1 MEFTEKMRY
10 NTKNIGIKGEMRMP
24 TPNNAYNRIMTPVM
38 EAETHGQT
46 FILKNLDT
54 ERVSGSLVC
63 ELLRYGWRNAENEMK
78 WFLSHQNCENCEK
91 NGDTEYSAKAMQAIN
106 KLLDVCM
113 KYAQIDENDAETE
126 KTRQTIKNAIMDAL
140 TLDEDS
146 GTFSFQLREKE
157 HSSGIN
163 KERISR
169 LRCESNGRKENA
181 IGDKEYK
188 KFQRNLFSPEPKA
201 EARRLI
207 LQFAYL
213 VKMSRDDTDAYLKK
227 WVLTDGI
234 RWDSPWE
241 LAAAC
246 EIEKNQAKESD
257 RASDFLKGI
266 EEHIKGDSDYKDFIC
281 SEEEKEYTKWERS
294 YRQHCEQKLD
304 EKFLCHWA
312 WLLMIKRNS
321 GQTQDC
327 IPNFSEEEIRQ
338 KLTAIYE
345 ALCEYVKNNVQE
357 RSGEVKESSSEEK
370 RGEIISVQERS
381 GEEKKSSSK
390 GMRGEIISIMK
401 DRLLRLNAAVWEY
414 AWLDGLKPKPSRKL
428 DGMGDYYPP
437 RRKDVLRR
445 LPGTFDK
452 IGKRCKEKIKNRNEE
467 NKKPYRRPGKNEI
480 METKIDPDSILYR
493 PDRSMILELGSALG
507 LTEAGFCQLLE
518 IGGFYRLY
526 ARDFFEYA
534 LMSTL
539 NDMENSKDEEKRIIS
554 DGFRFGVEEQGNIR
568 CDADLD
574 HVMRRLRQGLADCLE
589 ENYSQLACHRKAAEQ
604 MAAPG
609 WVKFISEKL
618 VLE

>member
-1 MEFTEKMRY
+1 
-10 NTKNIGIKGEMRMP
+10 MP
-24 TPNNAYNRIMTPVM
+24 TPSNAKNKIIT
-38 EAETHGQT
+38 EAMAAEAHGQT
-46 FILKNLDT
+46 FILKNLDM
-54 ERVSGSLVC
+54 EGVSDGLVC

-78 WFLSHQNCENCEK
+78 WYISQKNKKDGEENR
-91 NGDTEYSAKAMQAIN
+91 DAEYSEKAIQTIN
-106 KLLDVCM
+106 ELLDICM
-113 KYAQIDENDAETE
+113 EYAEIDGNDSD
-126 KTRQTIKNAIMDAL
+126 TRQTIKKAILNSL
-140 TLDEDS
+140 TLDEES
-146 GTFSFQLREKE
+146 GRFSFRPREEKG
-157 HSSGIN
+157 SGKLN
-163 KERISR
+163 KDRIIQAFKGD
-169 LRCESNGRKENA
+169 EAQKNA

-188 KFQRNLFSPEPKA
+188 KLQRNLFSPEPKA

-213 VKMSRDDTDAYLKK
+213 VKMTRKQTDDYLKK

-246 EIEKNQAKESD
+246 EIEKNQAKDSD
-257 RASDFLKGI
+257 RMSDFLDRIG
-266 EEHIKGDSDYKDFIC
+266 EHIKGDSDYKDFIC
-281 SEEEKEYTKWERS
+281 SEEKKEYTKWKSS

-338 KLTAIYE
+338 KLPTIYK

-357 RSGEVKESSSEEK
+357 RSGE
-370 RGEIISVQERS
+370 
-381 GEEKKSSSK
+381 EKKSSSEE
-390 GMRGEIISIMK
+390 MRGEIISIMK

-414 AWLDGLKPKPSRKL
+414 AWLDGLAKPSRKL

-452 IGKRCKEKIKNRNEE
+452 IGKRCKEKIKKTEEEKAQKTEGNEE
-467 NKKPYRRPGKNEI
+467 NKNPYRRPGKNEI

-507 LTEAGFCQLLE
+507 LTEEGFCQLLE

-554 DGFRFGVEEQGNIR
+554 DGFRFGVDKQGNIR

-589 ENYSQLACHRKAAEQ
+589 ENYSQLACHRKAAVQ

-609 WVKFISEKL
+609 WVKFILEKL